1 MANQRPRIIK
11 AIAESDVVILRGDA
25 KLLFEFLDN
34 DQMKEMQKSTSASNP
49 YDIG

>member
-34 DQMKEMQKSTSASNP
+34 DQMKEMQKKYLSIQP
-49 YDIG
+49 L